1 MSGGM
6 IMVARSVAILAGV
19 LLVTGVARGGDEP
32 RPRTLAV
39 PGIAPHEQRP
49 APGRRPEERI
59 PVARLSAAVQE
70 TVERATRAATIQ
82 RSLPPASVT
91 CDAAFLDFA
100 LSRPDVMVDLWRAL
114 GISRLSLDPVA
125 PGQWRLAD
133 GYGTT
138 GTVQLLHR
146 ERTATGGM
154 CIFIAHG
161 GYTGSLSPRD
171 LTGSCLVVVRYDAIG
186 PDRDGRE
193 RQGVAIDAYLDVDG
207 LGLEIVTRT
216 LQPLIMRSAAANMR
230 EICLFVS
237 QLTAAAARNPVAMA
251 RLGERMERTPP
262 QDRRAFAALAA
273 GHPLPIVASENAADI
288 REELAG
294 RWLTVEQLDATMRR

>member
-1 MSGGM
+1 
-6 IMVARSVAILAGV
+6 MVARSVAILAGV
-19 LLVTGVARGGDEP
+19 LLAAGVSLGGEEP
-32 RPRTLAV
+32 RPRPLAV

-49 APGRRPEERI
+49 AGDGRRPEERI
-59 PVARLSAAVQE
+59 PLAGMSADVRD
-70 TVERATRAATIQ
+70 TVERVARSATIH
-82 RSLPPASVT
+82 RSLPPASVS

-100 LSRPDVMVDLWRAL
+100 LARPDAMVDLWRAL

-138 GTVQLLHR
+138 GTVHLLHR

-154 CIFIAHG
+154 CIFLAHG
-161 GYTGSLSPRD
+161 GYTGALSPRD

-186 PDRDGRE
+186 PDREGRE
-193 RQGVAIDAYLDVDG
+193 RQGVKIDAFLDVDG

-251 RLGERMERTPP
+251 RLGERMQRTPP

-273 GHPLPIVASENAADI
+273 GLPLPIAPTENAEDI
-288 REELAG
+288 RDELAG